1 MNTRLKMICA
11 TFGMVLGIGMLYPVQ
26 QVAAEENT
34 ESAAQE
40 NSVIPEHISICGTD
54 VSGMSVEE
62 ANAVVNQYVDQYEN
76 VTFTLTAD
84 DKSIKADG
92 DDIGLCA
99 KNADVTER
107 ALRYGKEGNLIARY
121 KANADMKAGKSKD
134 FAVSLTSDTAT
145 VEAYLN
151 ENKSDLVTEAVDNT
165 VKLVDG
171 KFEYVEGSEGVALM
185 TGKSAVK
192 IADFISA
199 DWDGKDASIELLTEK
214 DEPRGTKEEL
224 ATIHDVLGSY
234 HTDFGT
240 VINGRTNNIK
250 NGASRLNGLVIY
262 PGETVSVSEA
272 IGPTTAENGY
282 FPAGSYENG
291 TTVETYGGGICQVS
305 TTLYNAVIRAELE
318 IVTRAAHSMIVSYV
332 EPSMDAAIADGI
344 KDLQFKNNQ
353 ETPVYIEGYTSGG
366 IIYFNIYGKET
377 RPANRRVDFVSE
389 VTSQTDPEKEYVPV
403 GDQPVGYIETTVK
416 PHIGYTARLWK
427 IVYENN
433 VEVSRKV
440 FNNSKYNP
448 SKEVIAVGIGGAT
461 PEAQAAIGA
470 ALETKDD
477 ATIRATVAN
486 YTPEAQAAAA
496 QAAADAAAAQAAAA
510 AAAQQQQ
517 QQTQTT
523 TTPSTAGTSSGATSG
538 TTAGTTAG
546 ATSGTAQ

>member
-1 MNTRLKMICA
+1 M
-11 TFGMVLGIGMLYPVQ
+11 
-26 QVAAEENT
+26 
-34 ESAAQE
+34 
-40 NSVIPEHISICGTD
+40 
-54 VSGMSVEE
+54 
-62 ANAVVNQYVDQYEN
+62 
-76 VTFTLTAD
+76 
-84 DKSIKADG
+84 
-92 DDIGLCA
+92 
-99 KNADVTER
+99 
-107 ALRYGKEGNLIARY
+107 
-121 KANADMKAGKSKD
+121 
-134 FAVSLTSDTAT
+134 
-145 VEAYLN
+145 
-151 ENKSDLVTEAVDNT
+151 
-165 VKLVDG
+165 
-171 KFEYVEGSEGVALM
+171 
-185 TGKSAVK
+185 
-192 IADFISA
+192 
-199 DWDGKDASIELLTEK
+199 
-214 DEPRGTKEEL
+214 
-224 ATIHDVLGSY
+224 LGSY

-262 PGETVSVSEA
+262 PGETVSVSDA

-366 IIYFNIYGKET
+366 VIYFNIYGKET

-517 QQTQTT
+517 QQQQTT
-523 TTPSTAGTSSGATSG
+523 TTPSTAGTSAGATSG
-538 TTAGTTAG
+538 TPAGTTAG
-546 ATSGTAQ
+546 ATPGTTPGTTSGTTPGTTSGTAQ